1 MNLAVFGD
9 VSVRKLKR
17 VEGGQSPVKVVQEF
31 LLGIGGSPSDDEQEM
46 VLPQSRTWQAHIPD
60 VGPLTV
66 ELENTQKSNDVI
78 ITLAFPLV
86 TVPIKN
92 TLPILI
98 AALELCKPLVGCR
111 LYLEENRLIIAASIC
126 GDVISVDNLSLHYE
140 LIKAQRDLLIR
151 SLQQF
156 SRV

>member
-1 MNLAVFGD
+1 MNLAVFGE
-9 VSVRKLKR
+9 VPVRKLKR
-17 VEGGQSPVKVVQEF
+17 VEGGQSPLKVVHEF
-31 LLGIGGSPSDDEQEM
+31 LLGIGGSPCDDEQNKGDA
-46 VLPQSRTWQAHIPD
+46 QARAWQVQLHG

-66 ELENTQKSNDVI
+66 ELENTQKANDVL

-92 TLPILI
+92 TLSTLI

-126 GDVISVDNLSLHYE
+126 GDVVSVDSLSLHFE
-140 LIKAQRDLLIR
+140 LIKAQRELLIQ
-151 SLQQF
+151 LLNG

>member
-1 MNLAVFGD
+1 MNLAVLGE
-9 VSVRKLKR
+9 VPVRKLKR
-17 VEGGQSPVKVVQEF
+17 VEGGQSPVRVVQDF
-31 LLGIGGSPSDDEQEM
+31 LLGIGGSPIDDEQR
-46 VLPQSRTWQAHIPD
+46 LALHHARTWRVLIHD

-86 TVPIKN
+86 TVPIKD
-92 TLPILI
+92 TLSILI

-111 LYLEENRLIIAASIC
+111 LYLEENRLVIAASIC
-126 GDVISVDNLSLHYE
+126 GDVISLDSLSLHYE

-151 SLQQF
+151 SLQK